1 MYIVELEIY
10 IFEIEIY
17 IVGIEIYIVGIKM
30 YIEEIEICIEETPM
44 CISMASMSSVRTV
57 RWVVIFI
64 KYWKLIFINF
74 MLVAKNSTGVV
85 IR

>member
-1 MYIVELEIY
+1 MTTKHIEEIVMYIEEIVMYIVELEIY

-17 IVGIEIYIVGIKM
+17 
-30 YIEEIEICIEETPM
+30 IEETPM